1 MLTQAYA
8 RRLGQHAS
16 LPTIPYRERLR
27 KHRRWIL
34 EGVGNMEKLHEY
46 QHIQRREVRNLVR
59 HLVEDPANF
68 RDHLHLYVQH
78 HSSSMREP
86 QV

>member
-1 MLTQAYA
+1 MLTQAYT

-16 LPTIPYRERLR
+16 LPTIPYGERLR
-27 KHRRWIL
+27 KHRRWMH
-34 EGVGNMEKLHEY
+34 EGVGTKEKLREY

-78 HSSSMREP
+78 HSSFMRDP